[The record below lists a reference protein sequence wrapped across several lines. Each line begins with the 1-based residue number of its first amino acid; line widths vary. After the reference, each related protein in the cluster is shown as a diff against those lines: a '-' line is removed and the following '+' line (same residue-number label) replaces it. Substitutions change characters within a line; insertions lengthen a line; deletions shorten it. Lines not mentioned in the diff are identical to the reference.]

1 MTELPELVSPGI
13 VIIVYSSRL
22 SALRE
27 TSVQLEEES
36 RRESAPLS
44 SVFLCVHPND
54 SWPDT
59 RAFTTSG
66 SKRRKEKER
75 ERERETRAAA
85 NGRVSPNRMCWNW
98 GEKKERKKDAIVS
111 ATIKVTTSG
120 EYWSTLAN
128 VSTISTLFAIPI
140 FLYSNKNLFRGV

>member
-75 ERERETRAAA
+75 ERERDARSGERT
-85 NGRVSPNRMCWNW
+85 SFTEPNVLKL
-98 GEKKERKKDAIVS
+98 GEKKERKKDGIVS

-140 FLYSNKNLFRGV
+140 FLYSNKNLFRDV

>member
-75 ERERETRAAA
+75 KRERDARSGERT
-85 NGRVSPNRMCWNW
+85 SFTEPNVLKL
-98 GEKKERKKDAIVS
+98 GGKKRKKKGRDRVRYDKSDDERRILV
-111 ATIKVTTSG
+111 
-120 EYWSTLAN
+120 N
-128 VSTISTLFAIPI
+128 V
-140 FLYSNKNLFRGV
+140 G